1 MPGWHEQIKDLY
13 ESGELQVV
21 GIIQEQHPDR
31 CRLFMQW
38 KQMDWPILVDSLNLL
53 EMSAVPVTVAI
64 DEQGIVREK
73 RLRMDRAEDFRAGF
87 MKMEFPAVES
97 DSVSGSDG
105 AEEPP
110 TGWPVAVKPT
120 DGSDAQAWR
129 NFGDLIVRSNA
140 VGRIDEAIAAYEQA
154 VEMEPEDGWTEF
166 LLGVALRMRYDLGER
181 RDGDFQAAVDH
192 WKAALDIDPNQYI
205 WRRRIQQY
213 GPRLDKPYP
222 FYDWVPRAREEISA
236 RGETPPALVVEP
248 GGAEFAEPL
257 KELSQVEGIVE
268 PPDAG
273 GRIHRDEG
281 AFVALETVVVPG
293 SIRPGEATRF
303 HVNFAPREE
312 IKAHWNNE
320 VDGLEVW
327 LEEPEDCEVDGPHRQ
342 LMNPPEVV
350 SLEER
355 KVEYEI
361 HCGDDVAAGSRTL
374 NGYALYY
381 VCEDVNGTCLYRRQ
395 DFVSS
400 IEVRE
405 QEDTRPR
412 AAAGTACRAPTF
424 RLSVSRLE

>member
-13 ESGELQVV
+13 EAGDLQVV

-64 DEQGIVREK
+64 DEHGIVREK
-73 RLRMDRAEDFRAGF
+73 RLRVDKAEDFRNGF
-87 MKMEFPAVES
+87 MTTEFAAPESEGSEAPPGSWPTAVRP
-97 DSVSGSDG
+97 DD
-105 AEEPP
+105 A
-110 TGWPVAVKPT
+110 
-120 DGSDAQAWR
+120 DDAQGWR
-129 NFGDLIVRSNA
+129 DFGDLIVRSGA
-140 VGRIDEAIAAYEQA
+140 IDRIDEAIAAYERA
-154 VEMEPEDGWTEF
+154 SELEPGDGWTQF
-166 LLGVALRMRYDLGER
+166 RLGVALRMRYDLGDR
-181 RDGDFQAAVDH
+181 RAGDFQAAVDQ

-222 FYDWVPRAREEISA
+222 FYDWVPRAREELEA
-236 RGETPPALVVEP
+236 RGETPPELVVEP
-248 GGAEFAEPL
+248 GGAEFAQPL
-257 KELSQVEGIVE
+257 KELSQVQEVVE

-281 AFVALETVVVPG
+281 EFVALETVVVPG
-293 SIRPGEATRF
+293 TIRPGEATRF
-303 HVNFAPREE
+303 HVNFTPREE

-327 LEEPEDCEVDGPHRQ
+327 LEEPEGCELDGAHRQ

-355 KVEYEI
+355 KVEYEVR
-361 HCGDDVAAGSRTL
+361 CSEDAATGARALS
-374 NGYALYY
+374 GYALYY

-395 DFVSS
+395 DFSGSV
-400 IEVRE
+400 EVTE
-405 QEDTRPR
+405 
-412 AAAGTACRAPTF
+412 
-424 RLSVSRLE
+424 